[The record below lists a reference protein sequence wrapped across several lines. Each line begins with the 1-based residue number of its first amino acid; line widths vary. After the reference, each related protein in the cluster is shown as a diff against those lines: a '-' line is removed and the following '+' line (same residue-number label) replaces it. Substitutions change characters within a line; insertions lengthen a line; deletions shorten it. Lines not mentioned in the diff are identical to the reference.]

1 MKKLTIWIFD
11 DDAIGALKSAEQAV
25 ARVAD
30 RLGYVF
36 DVHSISDWTLPVK
49 GQQGGPLPDI
59 VILDLAEDG
68 KLRGDEVYDELRTQ
82 EKQRR
87 RPPALVAIW
96 SGRWDIPRAVSFVED
111 QRSDPFM
118 YALEYK
124 SRHDLAKVVEG
135 FVKRIEEERVA

>member
-11 DDAIGALKSAEQAV
+11 DAVRDLKKAEQAV
-25 ARVAD
+25 AQVAD
-30 RLGYVF
+30 RLGYAF
-36 DVHSISDWTLPVK
+36 DVHSISNWARPGK
-49 GQQGGPLPDI
+49 GQPAGHLPDI
-59 VILDLAEDG
+59 VILDLTEDS
-68 KLRGDEVYDELRTQ
+68 KLRGDAVYEELRTQ

-96 SGRWDIPRAVSFVED
+96 SGRWDIPQAVSFVEEK
-111 QRSDPFM
+111 RSDPFM
-118 YALEYK
+118 YALDCK